1 MEVLY
6 PSEIVSRLKDIDK
19 KYKEEYFESQKGIKN
34 HD

>member
-6 PSEIVSRLKDIDK
+6 PLETVSRLKEIDK
-19 KYKEEYFESQKGIKN
+19 KYKEKYFEHWKGIKN